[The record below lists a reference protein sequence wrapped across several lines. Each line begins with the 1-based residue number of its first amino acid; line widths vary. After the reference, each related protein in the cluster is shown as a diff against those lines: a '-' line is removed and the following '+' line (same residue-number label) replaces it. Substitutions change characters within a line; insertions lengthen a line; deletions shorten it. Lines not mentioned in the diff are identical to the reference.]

1 MHDFFLYI
9 HTFEALQHFP
19 RPDCVGKETRR
30 TPAYRVE
37 GRNKRDRSR
46 VVFQYTLSGTGIF
59 EDAKGKHNLS
69 AGKGFLCE
77 SHDPQMRYYFPPK
90 SRTSWQFLFIDIIG
104 SAAHAMARDLI
115 RRFGPVYELPLE
127 SVQIQQL
134 QSFHV
139 YHEIGCTLALSES
152 ARLATDLLN
161 ALTASKTAIPE
172 KHADHGLIRRFQEI
186 VQSEIS
192 KPHSVGVIAE
202 RLNISSEHLARIFK
216 QQTGI
221 SPHVHIQNAKMLAA
235 CGMLKTESL
244 PVKEIAWR
252 LGYEAPANFMR
263 TFQRV
268 VRCTPLQFR
277 RNGVVPLTFGAP
289 DSPRKLKPPVVS

>member
-1 MHDFFLYI
+1 MRDFFLFI
-9 HTFEALQHFP
+9 HTFDALPHFP
-19 RPDCVGKETRR
+19 RPDCVGKETRG

-37 GRNKRDRSR
+37 GRWKRNRPR
-46 VVFQYTLSGTGIF
+46 VIFQYTLSGSGIY
-59 EDAKGKHNLS
+59 EDPGGKHVVGP
-69 AGKGFLCE
+69 GKGFLCE
-77 SHDPQMRYYFPPK
+77 AHDPQMCYYFPGGGRP
-90 SRTSWQFLFIDIIG
+90 SWQFVFIDLIG

-115 RRFGPVYELPLE
+115 RRFGAVYELPLE
-127 SVQIQQL
+127 STPIRQL
-134 QSFHV
+134 LSFNV

-152 ARLATDLLN
+152 TRLATDLLN

-186 VQSEIS
+186 VHSEIS
-192 KPHSVGVIAE
+192 RSLSVGEIAE
-202 RLNISSEHLARIFK
+202 RLNVSAEHLARVFK

-235 CGMLKTESL
+235 CGMLKSESL

-252 LGYEAPANFMR
+252 LGYETPANFMR

-268 VRCTPLQFR
+268 IRCTPIQFR
-277 RNGVVPLTFGAP
+277 KNGVVPLALGTPA
-289 DSPRKLKPPVVS
+289 SHRKPKPPVVL